1 MRANQSLVDTPSQSG
16 NDRNEELKLVKNVG
30 ADKYHYDST
39 EGGNGSGNDISQR
52 DSPAMWWCTARP
64 VGTVDSTITARLAS
78 TADKT
83 SVQNTPH
90 THPPSTGTHT
100 SLTCLVSSAAF
111 SLCKQ
116 AKAAKGAL
124 CPGPG
129 VQQAGKWT
137 LAGSRRGSRGGMRR
151 TEEAAGPACSTNRPL
166 QQDFQTLLHH

>member
-39 EGGNGSGNDISQR
+39 EGGNGSGNDISKQCGGVPF
-52 DSPAMWWCTARP
+52 DQLAADP
-64 VGTVDSTITARLAS
+64 DSTITARLAS

-90 THPPSTGTHT
+90 THPPSTGTHPHT
-100 SLTCLVSSAAF
+100 LTCLVLSAAC